1 MKNFALILV
10 AVLGASLAS
19 YAQDGTKKQ
28 EPKNKKRSEV
38 KKKAPVMSES
48 KRIAPV
54 KKTN

>member
-1 MKNFALILV
+1 MKNFALILI

-28 EPKNKKRSEV
+28 EPKNKKKSEV
-38 KKKAPVMSES
+38 KKTPVMSES
-48 KRIAPV
+48 KRIVAPV